1 MKPIKL
7 YIKTESHIYPIII
20 GPNIIQ
26 NLAFYLNQNSIYF
39 NKCLLLIDKR
49 VPKKMVSIITKSLK
63 RKKIYRLQFNASE
76 KNKNLNN
83 INKILQILL
92 DKNLHEMSERTEAL
106 LMTASRS
113 QLTYEKI
120 LKNLKEGKN
129 IISDRYSDSTLAY
142 QGGGRDINLDWLIN
156 LNNFAT
162 FSLEPDITFLI
173 DLHPAEAVKR
183 KNIQQDRI
191 ESAGIAFQEKVR
203 NSYLKI
209 SKRFQNRIVLI
220 NGHDEISKINKK
232 IIDELLR
239 RNIINETII

>member
-1 MKPIKL
+1 M
-7 YIKTESHIYPIII
+7 
-20 GPNIIQ
+20 
-26 NLAFYLNQNSIYF
+26 SISRGSF
-39 NKCLLLIDKR
+39 ISFEGIDACGKSTQVKLLLKQMNKVANNTILVR
-49 VPKKMVSIITKSLK
+49 EPGGSII
-63 RKKIYRLQFNASE
+63 SE
-76 KNKNLNN
+76 R
-83 INKILQILL
+83 IREILL

-232 IIDELLR
+232 IIDELHR

>member
-1 MKPIKL
+1 MSTSRGSFISFEGIDACGKSTQVK
-7 YIKTESHIYPIII
+7 
-20 GPNIIQ
+20 
-26 NLAFYLNQNSIYF
+26 
-39 NKCLLLIDKR
+39 LLLKQMNKVANNTILVR
-49 VPKKMVSIITKSLK
+49 EPGGSII
-63 RKKIYRLQFNASE
+63 SE
-76 KNKNLNN
+76 R
-83 INKILQILL
+83 IREILL

-129 IISDRYSDSTLAY
+129 VISDRYSDSTLAY

-191 ESAGIAFQEKVR
+191 EGAGIAFQVKVR
-203 NSYLKI
+203 NSYLRI
-209 SKRFQNRIVLI
+209 SKRFQDRIVLI

-239 RNIINETII
+239 RNIINETIV